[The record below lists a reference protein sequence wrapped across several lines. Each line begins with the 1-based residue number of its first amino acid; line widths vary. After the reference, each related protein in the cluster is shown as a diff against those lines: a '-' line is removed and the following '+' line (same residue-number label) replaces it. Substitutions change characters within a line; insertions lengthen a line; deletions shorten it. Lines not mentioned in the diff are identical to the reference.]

1 VSEAGIRA
9 ALRARHGRERGR
21 LAHGWRAG
29 AVGVLAAGLA
39 LAACG
44 GIQAPDLFIVQRSGT
59 VPGARLTLLVN
70 EEGGIRCN
78 RGSTLKLSDPALIE
92 ARAIQEEINGS
103 ASKHLSLP
111 AAPGSVLNYYL
122 RDENGTVSF
131 SDNSPGQSSVLRR
144 LALFVLQTAQR
155 VCHLPM

>member
-1 VSEAGIRA
+1 MGTG
-9 ALRARHGRERGR
+9 AL
-21 LAHGWRAG
+21 
-29 AVGVLAAGLA
+29 AVALA
-39 LAACG
+39 LGACG
-44 GIQAPDLFIVQRSGT
+44 GIQAPDLFIVQRSGS

-70 EEGGIRCN
+70 EEGGVRCN
-78 RGSTLKLSDPALIE
+78 GGMTLKLSDPALIE
-92 ARAIQEEINGS
+92 ARAIQEEISGL

-111 AAPGSVLNYYL
+111 AARGSVLSYYL

-131 SDNSPGQSSVLRR
+131 SDNSPGQSPVLRR

>member
-1 VSEAGIRA
+1 VV
-9 ALRARHGRERGR
+9 AL
-21 LAHGWRAG
+21 
-29 AVGVLAAGLA
+29 GLG
-39 LAACG
+39 ACG
-44 GIQAPDLFIVQRSGT
+44 GIQAPDLFIIQRTGS

-70 EEGGIRCN
+70 EEGGVRCN
-78 RGSTLKLSDPALIE
+78 GGTMLKLSDPALIE
-92 ARAIQEEINGS
+92 ARSIQEEISGL

-111 AAPGSVLNYYL
+111 AVPGSVLSYYL

-131 SDNSPGQSSVLRR
+131 SDKSPGQSAVLRR